1 MTTATPSSPP
11 PTPPGARG
19 RFARR
24 AALLAVAV
32 VALAAAVF
40 VAFNAWAAAT
50 GPRAADVANS
60 RFTAADGTV
69 VAAYNAKPAVRVL
82 RPGILLV
89 HEWWGLDAETA
100 AKADRLRDLGYAVF
114 APDTYR
120 GQATDWIAR
129 ALWLRLT
136 VPEDRVVADLNAA
149 VEHLQG
155 IDTVDPER
163 IAVVGF
169 CYGGEMALRYGVT
182 NRRLKGVAV
191 FYGKPILDSKAL
203 GALADR
209 HIPVLGVFGAD
220 DRRLG
225 PAVAA
230 AFDATLAE
238 ADVPHEITVFPGV
251 GHAFVETSALDAP
264 GPAKDAWAK
273 LVAWLEATLRR

>member
-1 MTTATPSSPP
+1 MTASPASPTNAP
-11 PTPPGARG
+11 PRARG
-19 RFARR
+19 RFGRR
-24 AALLAVAV
+24 LALLAIAAA
-32 VALAAAVF
+32 ALAAAGF

-60 RFTAADGTV
+60 RFTALDGTV
-69 VAAYNAKPAVRVL
+69 VAAYNAKPKVRVL

-136 VPEDRVVADLNAA
+136 VPEDRVVADLDAA
-149 VEHLQG
+149 FEHLQG

-169 CYGGEMALRYGVT
+169 CYGGEMALRFAAT
-182 NRRLKGVAV
+182 NRRIAGVGV
-191 FYGKPILDSKAL
+191 FYGRPILDRKAL
-203 GALADR
+203 GAIADR
-209 HIPVLGVFGAD
+209 RTPVLGVFGAE

-225 PAVAA
+225 PAVAD
-230 AFDATLAE
+230 AFEEALAK
-238 ADVPHEITVFPGV
+238 ADVPHDVTVYPGV
-251 GHAFVETSALDAP
+251 GHAFVKTAALDAP

-273 LVAWLEATLRR
+273 LVSWLEATLRR